1 VPQTPEVMTAI
12 VTSPTKLVELG
23 GQEFHAMILYGTED
37 QFLHAGVDV
46 AEVRHKF
53 TNLVVAIEV
62 AIRCFMF
69 YNYDNL
75 DQTVSHILSFSI
87 FASTVITSS
96 VQFMV
101 ETKC

>member
-1 VPQTPEVMTAI
+1 
-12 VTSPTKLVELG
+12 
-23 GQEFHAMILYGTED
+23 MILYGTED
-37 QFLHAGVDV
+37 QFLYASVDV
-46 AEVRHKF
+46 AEARHKF
-53 TNLVVAIEV
+53 TNSVVAIEV

-75 DQTVSHILSFSI
+75 DQTVSHILSFSV

-96 VQFMV
+96 VQFVV